1 MLVLLAKYPLDR
13 LGTILGATFCERFD
27 QTGRAV
33 LHRLSGY
40 RRSAELLT
48 LAEICLGLA
57 LFFSLVVVSLPF
69 RRRRS
74 GIIRHLKGVFV
85 VGSG

>member
-1 MLVLLAKYPLDR
+1 
-13 LGTILGATFCERFD
+13 
-27 QTGRAV
+27 
-33 LHRLSGY
+33 
-40 RRSAELLT
+40 LLT
-48 LAEICLGLA
+48 LAEICLGFA